1 MSTAACADTPASV
14 CREVIDGWIAHLGFK
29 VGLFRAAQALGVTE
43 RWARGLRAGEPAR
56 VDAAVY
62 LRAVEARRLLRAER
76 RARLLAELQA
86 LETADDQMPAH
97 HLLAPRNRA
106 GRAADDAGRVAGG
119 PVCGATEARD
129 AAVTR

>member
-1 MSTAACADTPASV
+1 MSTAQSAVNPASA
-14 CREVIDGWIAHLGFK
+14 CREVIDGWIAAEGFK
-29 VGLFRAAQALGVTE
+29 AGLHRAAQALGVTE

-86 LETADDQMPAH
+86 LEAIDDQTPAH
-97 HLLAPRNRA
+97 HLLAPRDSA
-106 GRAADDAGRVAGG
+106 GRATDDAGRVAGEL
-119 PVCGATEARD
+119 VCGAAEARD
-129 AAVTR
+129 AEVTR